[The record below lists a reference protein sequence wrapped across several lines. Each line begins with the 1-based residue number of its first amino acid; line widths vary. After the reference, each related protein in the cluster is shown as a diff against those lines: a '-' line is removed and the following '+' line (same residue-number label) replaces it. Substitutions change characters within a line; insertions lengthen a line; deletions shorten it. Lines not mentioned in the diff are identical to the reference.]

1 MSIYYQQLNNS
12 STSLK
17 SSLAALKNQQESQ
30 QYYFNLVYDYIL
42 NDRLLQNAN
51 HIWNIF
57 LMIHELSMN

>member
-30 QYYFNLVYDYIL
+30 QYYFNLVDDYIL